1 MAESGFD
8 KEFKRIMSGSGLGE
22 AFDELFSGKRAKPK
36 EDKPVPLPT
45 IRGKV
50 INGVAY
56 VHAGDV
62 AAAMEVGAP
71 GPCARLI
78 AKLRRFA
85 DS

>member
-8 KEFKRIMSGSGLGE
+8 KEFKRIMGDSGLGE
-22 AFDELFSGKRAKPK
+22 AFDNLFSGKAAKPK
-36 EDKPVPLPT
+36 DKTAPLPT